1 MTTLAGLLSPAARAA
16 VSRTPGFFD
25 GQWWRLISP
34 ILINPE
40 GWYQI
45 VFNAAA
51 LLVLGTVAERVYGR
65 IRWTALYL
73 TGALAGRS
81 SATRRATTA
90 RDHPSPSRVCSAGSP
105 PG

>member
-1 MTTLAGLLSPAARAA
+1 MTKSNEPAALPPRSERTTARLSQPWLTWTVFTVTAMTTIAGLLSPAVRAA
-16 VSRTPGFFD
+16 MSRTPGFLD

-51 LLVLGTVAERVYGR
+51 LS
-65 IRWTALYL
+65 
-73 TGALAGRS
+73 S
-81 SATRRATTA
+81 SAR
-90 RDHPSPSRVCSAGSP
+90 SPSGSTAGFAGSP
-105 PG
+105 CI